1 MTTDLEKQMAL
12 RASRLIQV
20 LLYSNAPKLKKP
32 GIARLEAA
40 TGLPATLLA
49 LRHAKALENEVF
61 EGVKTAKGHLKGHLA
76 GITKKKGLHPC
87 ECNPLIRIWWD
98 MCDSNARPPN

>member
-1 MTTDLEKQMAL
+1 MAL